1 MKKKVV
7 RVCVAKIFPISSQ
20 QKKSPLRERDNRARA
35 HDDDDDDDDAHRFLL
50 AGLDQ
55 SSAAATKAKE

>member
-7 RVCVAKIFPISSQ
+7 RVCGENFSNFVITKKIPARKRQ
-20 QKKSPLRERDNRARA
+20 RGARA